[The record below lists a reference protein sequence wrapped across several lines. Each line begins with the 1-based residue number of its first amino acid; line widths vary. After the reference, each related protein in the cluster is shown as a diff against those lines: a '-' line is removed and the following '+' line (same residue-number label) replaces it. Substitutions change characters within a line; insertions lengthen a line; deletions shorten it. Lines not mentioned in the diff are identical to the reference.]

1 MLNNTEYY
9 STDILTCLLYVSS
22 WLRAALAFLS
32 SSSRLTVFCMYI
44 VFFSSKSFTCRR
56 KSPRSSNFFLYD
68 STWLSNLATL
78 SEECLKGQIC
88 IKFELWKL
96 TKLTE
101 FKVLL
106 HSFFLMQKIF
116 MGRTIMQSCPP
127 ITDVLTL
134 NCLFSSRNYVATLKV
149 VAEVSLRPLSLFL
162 TQLSYLLPALK

>member
-1 MLNNTEYY
+1 MKCWTIQ
-9 STDILTCLLYVSS
+9 STIALMMPVLTCLLYVSS

-78 SEECLKGQIC
+78 SEECLKGQIY

-101 FKVLL
+101 FKMLP
-106 HSFFLMQKIF
+106 HCFFLMQKTFWDI
-116 MGRTIMQSCPP
+116 MGRTIKQSYPP
-127 ITDVLTL
+127 ITHAFTFKPSV
-134 NCLFSSRNYVATLKV
+134 F
-149 VAEVSLRPLSLFL
+149 F
-162 TQLSYLLPALK
+162 Q

>member
-1 MLNNTEYY
+1 MKTKCWKIE
-9 STDILTCLLYVSS
+9 STIALMMSVLTCLLYVSS

-88 IKFELWKL
+88 IKFKLWKL
-96 TKLTE
+96 TKLKE
-101 FKVLL
+101 FKMLL
-106 HSFFLMQKIF
+106 HCFFLMQKTLRHHGESNGAI
-116 MGRTIMQSCPP
+116 ISSCYWCFHFKIDCFLP
-127 ITDVLTL
+127 ITI
-134 NCLFSSRNYVATLKV
+134 C
-149 VAEVSLRPLSLFL
+149 
-162 TQLSYLLPALK
+162 QL

>member
-1 MLNNTEYY
+1 MNTKRWTIQ
-9 STDILTCLLYVSS
+9 SAIALMRPILTCLLYVSS

-56 KSPRSSNFFLYD
+56 KSPRSSSFFLYD

-88 IKFELWKL
+88 TKFELWKL

-101 FKVLL
+101 FKMLP
-106 HSFFLMQKIF
+106 HCFFLTQKTFWDI
-116 MGRTIMQSCPP
+116 MRRTIKKLYPP
-127 ITDVLTL
+127 ITTVFT
-134 NCLFSSRNYVATLKV
+134 FK
-149 VAEVSLRPLSLFL
+149 LSVFF
-162 TQLSYLLPALK
+162 P